1 MPTDTNTPKH
11 NGEENPL
18 ISLLN
23 KSKREFEGLT
33 LMRLIRRDFDLVTEL
48 RETGVGWKDIVEAL
62 NFQGMEARARYAYF
76 YEKRRRAKKE
86 KEEGSGKKTNVPFMR
101 QTKEN
106 ARLGPPRPIGRG
118 RLDLGQSSPDEEL

>member
-1 MPTDTNTPKH
+1 MLTDANTPKH
-11 NGEENPL
+11 NGEETPL
-18 ISLLN
+18 NLLLDR
-23 KSKREFEGLT
+23 SKKAFEGVT

-48 RETGVGWKDIVEAL
+48 REKGVTWKEIVEVL
-62 NFQGMEARARYAYF
+62 NFPNMEARARYAFF
-76 YEKRRRAKKE
+76 YEKRRRAKQE